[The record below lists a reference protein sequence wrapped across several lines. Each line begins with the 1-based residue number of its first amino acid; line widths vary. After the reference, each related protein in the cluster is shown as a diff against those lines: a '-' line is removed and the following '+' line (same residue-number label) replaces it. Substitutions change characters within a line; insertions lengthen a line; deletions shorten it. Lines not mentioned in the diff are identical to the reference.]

1 MSNTQTTFETDDATQ
16 QRDIQASYER
26 IAQLSRVMDS
36 MVGIPGTNVR
46 LGVDA
51 LLGLVPVIGDVLSQA
66 ISTYLIWE
74 ARKLG
79 VSRFTMARMIGNTL
93 LDTVVGAVPFAG
105 DLFDVAFRANMK
117 NLRLLERHMEKNH
130 GRAVQPPKTIEVDY
144 KRVA

>member
-1 MSNTQTTFETDDATQ
+1 MSNTQTTFETDIAAQ
-16 QRDIQASYER
+16 QKDIQAAYER

-36 MVGIPGTNVR
+36 MIGIPGTNVR
-46 LGVDA
+46 IGFDA
-51 LLGLVPVIGDVLSQA
+51 LLGLIPVVGDVLSQA

-79 VSRFTMARMIGNTL
+79 VSRFTMARMVGNTL
-93 LDTVVGAVPFAG
+93 VDTIVGAIPFAG

-117 NLRLLERHMEKNH
+117 NLRLLERHLEKNH
-130 GRAVQPPKTIEVDY
+130 GRAVKSPKTIEVDY